1 MLGRYPKRTMKARSL
16 QKKHG
21 KGKHRLIDYAASL
34 EKQIDTLLDYLE
46 PPHLDSEQRQWL
58 QADPARWAF
67 WLEVT
72 RNLDNSQVDLASITA
87 YTFFNR
93 NQRKY
98 LADGLKARKIATL
111 SRQGDGG
118 TLTLWGHDD

>member
-1 MLGRYPKRTMKARSL
+1 MLGQYPKRATKARSL

-21 KGKHRLIDYAASL
+21 KSNRLVNYAVSL
-34 EKQIDTLLDYLE
+34 EQTLDRLLDHLEQPYLN
-46 PPHLDSEQRQWL
+46 SEQRQWL

-67 WLEVT
+67 WLEVI
-72 RNLDNSQVDLASITA
+72 RNLDNGQADLADITA

-118 TLTLWGHDD
+118 TFTLWEAR

>member
-1 MLGRYPKRTMKARSL
+1 LVN
-16 QKKHG
+16 
-21 KGKHRLIDYAASL
+21 YAVSL
-34 EKQIDTLLDYLE
+34 EQTLDRLLDHLEQPYLN
-46 PPHLDSEQRQWL
+46 SEQRQWL

-67 WLEVT
+67 WLEVI
-72 RNLDNSQVDLASITA
+72 RNLDNGQADLADITA

-118 TLTLWGHDD
+118 TFTLWEAR